1 MDLFNVLT
9 VKDTSKLIDENFQF
23 ELDSELVTLTEAT
36 GRILKNDIVAKENVP
51 DFRRSTVDGYAVFSR
66 DVFGASE
73 SIQSI
78 LDLKGEILMGVE
90 ADGEISV
97 PGQCYYVPT
106 GGMLPR
112 GADSVI
118 MIEYTEKLDETTIL
132 TSKASSPGENVIEI
146 GEDIKKNEVVIRKGT
161 KLRAYEIGV
170 LSSLGFYNIEVFRK
184 PRIGIISTGDEVVH
198 PFEDINPGQ
207 IRDINTYLLYSL
219 IEDKGCIPVN
229 YGLIKDEYSLLKS
242 TMEKAVNECDIV
254 LTSGGSSVGK
264 KDNTLNVIK
273 SLEGG
278 ELLVHGIS
286 VKPGKPTIIGKSK
299 GKIIF
304 GLPGHPL
311 ACAVIFKIMVQYYIE
326 KITEHK
332 YKDFPVSCRFKINY
346 HKAKGR
352 EEYLPVNIEEKD
364 TELVAYPVF
373 GKSGLITSF
382 SKAWGYIKIERNEEG
397 IKEGQTVK
405 VYRF

>member
-1 MDLFNVLT
+1 MDLFNVFT
-9 VKDTSKLIDENFQF
+9 VKDTSKLIDDNFSY
-23 ELDSELVTLTEAT
+23 ELESEWVTLPDAT
-36 GRILKNDIVAKENVP
+36 GRILKNDVIAKENVP
-51 DFRRSTVDGYAVFSR
+51 DFRRSTVDGYAVYSR

-78 LDLKGEILMGVE
+78 LNLKGEILMGQE
-90 ADGEISV
+90 AAAEISI

-118 MIEYTEKLDETTIL
+118 MIEYTEKLDDTTIL
-132 TSKASSPGENVIEI
+132 ASKAPSPGENVIEI
-146 GEDIKKNEVVIRKGT
+146 GEDIKRDEVVILKGR

-170 LSSLGFYNIEVFRK
+170 LSSLGFYEVEVWKK
-184 PRIGIISTGDEVVH
+184 PKIGIISTGDEVVH
-198 PFEDINPGQ
+198 PSLDIKTGQ
-207 IRDINTYLLYSL
+207 IRDINTYLLNSL
-219 IEDKGCIPVN
+219 AEDSGCMPSM
-229 YGLIKDEYSLLKS
+229 YGLIKDDYELLKS
-242 TMEKAVNECDIV
+242 AVLKAVSECDIV
-254 LTSGGSSVGK
+254 LISGGSSVGK
-264 KDNTLNVIK
+264 KDNTVKVIQD
-273 SLEGG
+273 LEDG

-304 GLPGHPL
+304 GMPGHPL
-311 ACAVIFKIMVQYYIE
+311 ACAVIFQVMVKYYIE

-332 YKDFPVSCRFKINY
+332 EKIYPVTCRFKFNY

-352 EEYLPVNIEEKD
+352 EEYLPVAIEEKG
-364 TELVAYPVF
+364 TELTASPVF

-382 SKAWGYIKIERNEEG
+382 SKAYGYIRIERNEEG
-397 IKEGQTVK
+397 IKEGQIVN
-405 VYRF
+405 VYKF